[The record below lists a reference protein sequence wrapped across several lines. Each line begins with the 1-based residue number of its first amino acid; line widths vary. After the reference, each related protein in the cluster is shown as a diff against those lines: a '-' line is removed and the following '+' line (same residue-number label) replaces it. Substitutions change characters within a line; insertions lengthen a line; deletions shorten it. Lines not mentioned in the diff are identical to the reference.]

1 MKESKVQSQLVKDLT
16 KRGWAVLRLHPTELH
31 IPNDKRV
38 RKNGLPDLLAFKPKG
53 MVFIEVK
60 RTGCYFDPLQY
71 VFSKILGG
79 FGIRS
84 VIYRE
89 GDDIDDLLG

>member
-1 MKESKVQSQLVKDLT
+1 MKESKVQSQLIKELS

-38 RKNGLPDLLAFKPKG
+38 RKNGLPDLLAFKPQRI
-53 MVFIEVK
+53 VFIEVK
-60 RTGCYFDPLQY
+60 RAGGTFDPLQY
-71 VFSKILGG
+71 VFSKILIS

-84 VIYRE
+84 IIYKD
-89 GDDIDDLLG
+89 GDDIDELLR